1 MKRFQR
7 FQALEDLFSITCKNC
22 DSGDIDIWAE
32 ECDIC
37 GVCITAYCNTC
48 TAKYDPH
55 DFILIE
61 EEK

>member
-7 FQALEDLFSITCKNC
+7 FQALEDLFTITCKNC
-22 DSGDIDIWAE
+22 GSKDTHLSAE

-37 GVCITAYCNTC
+37 ETCISVYCSAC

-61 EEK
+61 EE